1 MNPPKPKIIPIWHLI
16 GMSFAEGLNNMV
28 PATLICHRCRLT
40 LAAADYRTHRER
52 ECPALFPEEI
62 E

>member
-1 MNPPKPKIIPIWHLI
+1 METPRVIPIRHLI
-16 GMSFAEGLNNMV
+16 GMSFTQGMNYMV
-28 PATLICHRCRLT
+28 PAVVICHRCRLT
-40 LAAADYRTHRER
+40 LAAADYQDHRQK